1 MHNQTSVD
9 QERLERSMRSPST
22 RRFPGSL
29 TRAAL
34 MRVVAALGALVAL
47 AAPSVVSAATP
58 VPPSGTTYNN
68 LAAAWWQYAL
78 GQPVPTNPLTDKTGA
93 NCARGQSGPVFFLS
107 GAAGSATVERHCTV
121 PAQKQL
127 FFPLVN
133 AFDVHTPGDGLDTEK
148 LVYKDFQSF
157 KFRADTLFASVDGVA
172 VGDLAPTSTPFRA
185 CAAPVGGCT
194 PSSFSLTF
202 PDRNLFGLPA
212 GIYAPA
218 VQDGYYLLF
227 DPLTP
232 GAHTITFG
240 GTGNFSGPFS
250 QDITYRLLVQG

>member
-1 MHNQTSVD
+1 
-9 QERLERSMRSPST
+9 MRSPST
-22 RRFPGSL
+22 RRFAGAL

-34 MRVVAALGALVAL
+34 VRALAALGALAAL
-47 AAPSVVSAATP
+47 AVPSAASAATP

-68 LAAAWWQYAL
+68 LAVAWWQYAL
-78 GQPVPTNPLTDKTGA
+78 AQPAPTNPLTDKTGA

-107 GAAGSATVERHCTV
+107 GAAGSATVTRHCTI

-133 AFDVHTPGDGLDTEK
+133 GFDVHTPGDGLDTEK

-172 VGDLAPTSTPFRA
+172 LGDLAPRSTPFRA
-185 CAAPVGGCT
+185 CAAPAIGCT
-194 PSSFSLTF
+194 PSSFPLTF
-202 PDRNLFGLPA
+202 PDHNLFGLPA
-212 GIYAPA
+212 GPYAPA

-227 DPLTP
+227 
-232 GAHTITFG
+232 
-240 GTGNFSGPFS
+240 
-250 QDITYRLLVQG
+250 

>member
-1 MHNQTSVD
+1 
-9 QERLERSMRSPST
+9 MRSPST
-22 RRFPGSL
+22 RRFRGSL
-29 TRAAL
+29 TRTAL
-34 MRVVAALGALVAL
+34 MRTVAALGALVAL
-47 AAPSVVSAATP
+47 AVPSAVSAATP
-58 VPPSGTTYNN
+58 VPPTGTTYNN
-68 LAAAWWQYAL
+68 LAVAWWQYAL

-107 GAAGSATVERHCTV
+107 GAAGSATVMRHCTV

-157 KFRADTLFASVDGVA
+157 KFRADTLFASVDGVV
-172 VGDLAPTSTPFRA
+172 VGDLAPRSTPFRA
-185 CAAPVGGCT
+185 CAAPAVGCT

-212 GIYAPA
+212 GTYAPA

-232 GAHTITFG
+232 GEHTIKFG
-240 GTGNFSGPFS
+240 GTGNFGGAFS
-250 QDITYRLLVQG
+250 QDITYRLLVRG